1 MMGRI
6 EQQADAGEYDARPGW
21 PEVAAGLFVM
31 AITGLGLG
39 SQILRLELDQIS
51 AALILTGWSGVAGL
65 AGFGAAWLVRR
76 RPLSAFGVRS
86 ASRRWLLIGVAA
98 GVVAF
103 LAKGLAVI
111 AFTAATGITST
122 PQGVFAA
129 VGDGGALSLIAATLL
144 LGVFTPLGEE
154 FLFRGVVTA
163 ALLRYGAF
171 AGVVLG
177 ALIFALV
184 HGINIVFPAAIVE
197 GLIAGELFR
206 RSGSIWPPVIVHVV
220 YNLPTIPVMVL
231 VASG

>member
-1 MMGRI
+1 MIARK
-6 EQQADAGEYDARPGW
+6 DSLPNAGEHDERPGW
-21 PEVAAGLFVM
+21 PEIAAGLFAM
-31 AITGLGLG
+31 AVIGFGLG
-39 SQILRLELDQIS
+39 SQIPPLGLDRVS
-51 AALILTGWSGVAGL
+51 AGLVLTGWSGVAGL
-65 AGFGAAWLVRR
+65 AGFGAAWLVRK

-98 GVVAF
+98 GLVAF

-111 AFTAATGITST
+111 AFTAATGISST
-122 PQGVFAA
+122 PQGIFVA

-144 LGVFTPLGEE
+144 LGVLTPLGEE
-154 FLFRGVVTA
+154 FLFRGVLTA

-171 AGVVLG
+171 VGVGLG
-177 ALIFALV
+177 ALLFALL

-220 YNLPTIPVMVL
+220 YNLPTIPIMVF
-231 VASG
+231 AATN